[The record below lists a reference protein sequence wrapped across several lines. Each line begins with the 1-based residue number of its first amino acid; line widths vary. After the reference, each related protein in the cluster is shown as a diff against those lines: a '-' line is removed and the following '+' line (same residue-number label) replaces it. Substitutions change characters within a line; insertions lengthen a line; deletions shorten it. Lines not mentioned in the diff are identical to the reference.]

1 MIFYFLDSELNLPLD
16 VGLKEVIVL
25 LVVSIDFFK
34 EFFLIKEPFLSFEFK
49 AKFSVSEANEWRRAM
64 TGEMILD

>member
-1 MIFYFLDSELNLPLD
+1 MISFFDVIFYFLESELNFPRD

-34 EFFLIKEPFLSFEFK
+34 EFFLIKDPFLSFEFN
-49 AKFSVSEANEWRRAM
+49 AKLSVSEANE
-64 TGEMILD
+64 